1 MIWFYG
7 GGFYSGTSTLDIYDP
22 KTLASVEGVI
32 VVSLQ
37 YRVASLGFLYF
48 GTPEVPGNA
57 GEFMCC
63 FFLFKGGAMGKPS
76 KKTDFMEI
84 DQ

>member
-1 MIWFYG
+1 MIWIYG

-22 KTLASVEGVI
+22 KTIASVEQVI
-32 VVSLQ
+32 VVSVQ

-57 GEFMCC
+57 GREYIPFI
-63 FFLFKGGAMGKPS
+63 FN
-76 KKTDFMEI
+76 
-84 DQ
+84 